1 MLPNKS
7 KGVFQ
12 IKTQKKKK
20 KKNNNN
26 NNNNNNT
33 MNTNIR
39 KQGKA

>member
-20 KKNNNN
+20 KKKN